1 MLSIEKESQLGKGW
15 EIVKNYTYPLFNVII
30 RAINIIV
37 YRFVVAQDIV
47 TKARGWAIS
56 VIQYNREQVCT

>member
-1 MLSIEKESQLGKGW
+1 MPIKKEPRLGKGW

-37 YRFVVAQDIV
+37 YRLVIAQEIV
-47 TKARGWAIS
+47 TKTRRWAII
-56 VIQYNREQVCT
+56 VIQYDREQVCT